1 MSSSPEQR
9 PDREAD
15 VDDTV
20 PDDLHAV
27 AEERR
32 ALMNLG
38 YRLLGSVADAEDAV
52 QETYL
57 RWYNLTE
64 EGRRAI
70 ESPMGWL
77 MTTASRICLDMLG
90 SARARRERYV
100 GEWLPEPLPDP
111 ARWTSH
117 KPADDTTDPA
127 DQVTLDESV
136 AMALLLVLEGMTP
149 AERVAFVLHDVF
161 QYRFNEIADIVGR
174 SPGACRQLASSARR
188 RVDTARTV
196 TAPPQQ
202 RATLAGAFRAAWQ
215 TGDLAELVRLLD
227 PQATAVTDGGGL
239 VTASIEPIVGAPA
252 VARFFLDVFQRQ
264 PDLLI
269 EEALVNGEPGLVAHA
284 AGEVLAVISLGVTA
298 GRIDRIWVV
307 RNPEKLAAWN

>member
-1 MSSSPEQR
+1 MSASPER
-9 PDREAD
+9 GPDREDA

-27 AEERR
+27 AQERR

-57 RWYNLTE
+57 RWYKLTE
-64 EGRRAI
+64 AGRQEI

-77 MTTASRICLDMLG
+77 MTTAGRVCLDMLG

-111 ARWTSH
+111 GRWTSH

-161 QYRFNEIADIVGR
+161 QYRFTEIADIVGR

-188 RVDTARTV
+188 RVDTARV
-196 TAPPQQ
+196 VDAPPQQ
-202 RATLAGAFRAAWQ
+202 RASLAGAFRAAWQ

-239 VTASIEPIVGAPA
+239 VSASIEPIVGAPA
-252 VARFFLDVFQRQ
+252 VARFFLDVFGRQ
-264 PDLLI
+264 PDLLV

-284 AGEVLAVISLGVTA
+284 AGEVLAVISLGVTD